1 MVQAKVFGVVGV
13 DRLFALKRISP
24 SLTADPAVAQALSA
38 AARAYGGLE
47 HPRIARLVELAVTQG
62 QTYTVTELVEG
73 LDVGRLVAE
82 CRISGTP
89 LPPGSALGLLVG
101 AARAVGHAHGRGLL
115 HLGLCPQNL
124 VVTADGDVK
133 VTDFGILASCLPP
146 RPAEEPRLAHRVAY
160 LAPEQLTGEAT
171 SAATDVFALGALGIE
186 MVTGLPAFRGETPLD
201 VQRAVLA
208 GQVQD
213 PSLPGAIV
221 RVLQRC
227 LARMPFERFPDARAF
242 ADALEAALR
251 ASPVRGGRLD
261 AAERVGEVLAHLA
274 ALKEGGLSGVV
285 SLPSSA
291 PPVPS
296 RPPTVLSPE
305 VIATPTSLPDR
316 DRAETAEFL
325 RDDDMREE
333 LEDEEPRLRLDDTA
347 DEPEIVAVPRFES
360 LSRPHRVTD
369 APVIAATLRGLG
381 SGATPRPMPPSP
393 SGPIATG
400 GTPRPMP
407 VAPSAPVMAS
417 VRPPVPAVAAKPPP
431 PLPAAALKSGPLPS
445 LRGAPAARV
454 EAPVAQVEAPVARAE
469 APVAAPVAQVEAAAV
484 DAGEP
489 APAASI
495 KESLA
500 GLRPGPV
507 GPPPSS
513 QHEVVSLRAG
523 DTPWSKGANAVEPIT
538 ARGGEDEPPPRVS
551 SPPPKSGRLPSLPGS
566 RAASS
571 FASVVPARPQG
582 DAEAGEPR
590 DARSSAPSSRKSAPL
605 LGEQRPR
612 GASEPADIE
621 VTTARV
627 GALVSAWDEAME
639 TFEQPTRVAQ
649 PLQPSLLSQA
659 ARTGPAPRLDLA
671 ELLAPEAEV
680 PVRTGAGDPVPVR
693 TGAGDP
699 DPWAP
704 IASVSTVF
712 PESVPKR
719 PSGLELEEAAQAP
732 RPRSISDSPLRS
744 ALEIPKVPPTR
755 PSQPPPLMG
764 AAQPAQGLRGQGSGP
779 TAQPVAPGGHM
790 MMGAPPSFGAPP
802 LAPSPYVDSSSSR
815 ARWLW
820 LLVGVLIVVGS
831 VGGAYVLFFGG
842 LTHSKGSMV
851 VDPSTG
857 GTGKVAAAPAGDAR
871 AAAVDASQATAP
883 AADATPP
890 TAAAADAAALAADA
904 TQAPAAP
911 ADAGAMVAVTPSDA
925 GPSAEADGLLIE
937 SVPPGARV
945 YIDGAE
951 QGVTPVQL
959 PAADRH
965 SAVLFLA
972 GHELATLEVAKA
984 GKYTVQLKEIT
995 PLGGPAGIKVR
1006 CKLKDRYYIL
1016 IDGKHTGSLC
1026 PSERL
1031 EVERG
1036 EHAIETYDLVTE
1048 ARRQFRVMVKD
1059 TSRSTRVRVD

>member
-24 SLTADPAVAQALSA
+24 SLTADPAIAQALSS

-47 HPRIARLVELAVTQG
+47 HPRIARLAELAVSQG

-89 LPPGSALGLLVG
+89 LPPGSALGLLIG

-124 VVTADGDVK
+124 VVTPDGDVK
-133 VTDFGILASCLPP
+133 VTDFGILAACLPA
-146 RPAEEPRLAHRVAY
+146 RPAEDPRLAHRVAY
-160 LAPEQLTGEAT
+160 LAPEQLTGEPS

-227 LARMPFERFPDARAF
+227 LARAPFERFPDARAF

-251 ASPVRGGRLD
+251 ASPVRGSRLD

-274 ALKEGGLSGVV
+274 SLKEGGLSGVV

-291 PPVPS
+291 PPATL

-305 VIATPTSLPDR
+305 VISTPTSLPDR

-325 RDDDMREE
+325 RDDDMDDDLHEE
-333 LEDEEPRLRLDDTA
+333 LEPEVLDEEPRQRLDDTA
-347 DEPEIVAVPRFES
+347 DEPQVAVAAPRFES

-369 APVIAATLRGLG
+369 APVIAATLRGLS
-381 SGATPRPMPPSP
+381 SGATPRPMPPTS
-393 SGPIATG
+393 SGPVVTG

-407 VAPSAPVMAS
+407 AAPSGPVPSS
-417 VRPPVPAVAAKPPP
+417 VRAPIGAPP

-445 LRGAPAARV
+445 LRGTPA
-454 EAPVAQVEAPVARAE
+454 ARAE
-469 APVAAPVAQVEAAAV
+469 APATAEA
-484 DAGEP
+484 
-489 APAASI
+489 APAAGV

-513 QHEVVSLRAG
+513 PHDTVSPPSDVPAWSAG
-523 DTPWSKGANAVEPIT
+523 SHPVEPPT
-538 ARGGEDEPPPRVS
+538 ARGAEEQAPEPPRVIA
-551 SPPPKSGRLPSLPGS
+551 PPPKSGRLPSLPGS

-582 DAEAGEPR
+582 EADQDGGNR
-590 DARSSAPSSRKSAPL
+590 DARGGTQPLQVRKSAPL

-659 ARTGPAPRLDLA
+659 SRTGPAPRLDLA
-671 ELLAPEAEV
+671 ELLAPEPEA
-680 PVRTGAGDPVPVR
+680 PARSGPP
-693 TGAGDP
+693 GDP

-704 IASVSTVF
+704 VASVSTVF

-719 PSGLELEEAAQAP
+719 PSGLDLEESSQAP
-732 RPRSISDSPLRS
+732 RPRSISDSPLRGG

-755 PSQPPPLMG
+755 ASQPPPLMG
-764 AAQPAQGLRGQGSGP
+764 AALVAGPGLRGQGSAPSIHPPAPSGP
-779 TAQPVAPGGHM
+779 IA
-790 MMGAPPSFGAPP
+790 MGAPPAFGAPP
-802 LAPSPYVDSSSSR
+802 LGPSSYADSSSSR

-842 LTHSKGSMV
+842 LTHSKGAMV
-851 VDPSTG
+851 VDPAAG
-857 GTGKVAAAPAGDAR
+857 GTVKMAAADAGSA
-871 AAAVDASQATAP
+871 AP
-883 AADATPP
+883 AADAA
-890 TAAAADAAALAADA
+890 TAAATAADAATAAAPAADA
-904 TQAPAAP
+904 ATAAATA
-911 ADAGAMVAVTPSDA
+911 ADAATATDP
-925 GPSAEADGLLIE
+925 GPVAEADGLLIE
-937 SVPPGARV
+937 SVPAGARV

-951 QGVTPVQL
+951 QGLTPVQL

-972 GHELATLEVAKA
+972 GHELATLEIAKA

-1036 EHAIETYDLVTE
+1036 EHEIETYDLVTE